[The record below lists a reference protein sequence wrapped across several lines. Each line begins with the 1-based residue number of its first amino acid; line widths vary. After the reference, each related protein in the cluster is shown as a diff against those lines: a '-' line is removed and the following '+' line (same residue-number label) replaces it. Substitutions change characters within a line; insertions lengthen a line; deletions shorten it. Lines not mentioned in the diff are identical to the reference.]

1 MAEDEISDTG
11 QFSSIGAVDSA
22 SYSTSSSGL
31 YPSLGSAAA
40 SPPAAAQATAPPST
54 PPVTSSPS
62 TTGTPPPT
70 AAQIQ
75 SAVDAANV
83 NLSSAGRQLDYR
95 VDASTGITV
104 ALIRNSQ
111 TGVVVQQ
118 IPGADIIALARM
130 LADWSPGK
138 HMLLD
143 LIA

>member
-1 MAEDEISDTG
+1 MAEEEISSTG
-11 QFSSIGAVDSA
+11 QYHALGAADPVSSYQPSSSVERPAVSPTGSPASAGASA
-22 SYSTSSSGL
+22 SA
-31 YPSLGSAAA
+31 PSSAAA
-40 SPPAAAQATAPPST
+40 RPTKQPTAQEIATAVAAAN
-54 PPVTSSPS
+54 
-62 TTGTPPPT
+62 
-70 AAQIQ
+70 
-75 SAVDAANV
+75 ANLA
-83 NLSSAGRQLDYR
+83 NSNRELDYR
-95 VDASTGITV
+95 VDAATGISI

>member
-1 MAEDEISDTG
+1 MAEEEIGSTG
-11 QFSSIGAVDSA
+11 QFNALGAADPVSSYQPSNSTGRPAV
-22 SYSTSSSGL
+22 SS
-31 YPSLGSAAA
+31 
-40 SPPAAAQATAPPST
+40 
-54 PPVTSSPS
+54 
-62 TTGTPPPT
+62 TGTPASAGAPASASSSAQIARPAREPT
-70 AAQIQ
+70 AQEIA
-75 SAVDAANV
+75 SAVAAANA
-83 NLSSAGRQLDYR
+83 NLASSNRQLDYR
-95 VDASTGITV
+95 VDAATGISI